1 MYQCIIH
8 RFMLKGTAHFWPN
21 LFHSDIS
28 PKPMNMQPFPWD
40 CTSTYILRRFQHPCG
55 TYPGPWITCLWKES
69 FHILTFGI
77 SGVWSW
83 GLLEFSWMHVI
94 SYHIM
99 LHCIIL
105 YNVHCI
111 ISYYCITVHYCFILF
126 CFVVLHYIIYH
137 TIRIHCMY
145 ICIQYI
151 PSDIFRGI
159 FSGSFILRHLRAK
172 QLRKK
177 PEAVAPWFNERVKSS
192 EIGIVMDLS
201 LTQSLNLCDSL
212 VRWSWCLP
220 EETLSIRCY
229 LISGSWRLFTHGF
242 GQISLLSCCP
252 ECWDLMWMGFDVFGS
267 KKLPALETQPIVLW
281 GPRYKAMNVTIQF
294 LIEVSSACAFVT

>member
-1 MYQCIIH
+1 
-8 RFMLKGTAHFWPN
+8 
-21 LFHSDIS
+21 
-28 PKPMNMQPFPWD
+28 
-40 CTSTYILRRFQHPCG
+40 
-55 TYPGPWITCLWKES
+55 
-69 FHILTFGI
+69 
-77 SGVWSW
+77 
-83 GLLEFSWMHVI
+83 
-94 SYHIM
+94 
-99 LHCIIL
+99 
-105 YNVHCI
+105 
-111 ISYYCITVHYCFILF
+111 
-126 CFVVLHYIIYH
+126 
-137 TIRIHCMY
+137 MY

-252 ECWDLMWMGFDVFGS
+252 EFWDLMSMGFDIFGS
-267 KKLPALETQPIVLW
+267 TKTASTGDTANCFVRAEIQSNEGHHPVPHGSFVRMRFCHIDSTSWKLVRCPKLHNAISDITASGNYFMYHCHCKAKFALDIKTS
-281 GPRYKAMNVTIQF
+281 KTHF
-294 LIEVSSACAFVT
+294 LINSGYVIWRQKNTLLCQGSKGTWVDNQFVRLLRISPTSVSFLVTLVTHMDWKFP